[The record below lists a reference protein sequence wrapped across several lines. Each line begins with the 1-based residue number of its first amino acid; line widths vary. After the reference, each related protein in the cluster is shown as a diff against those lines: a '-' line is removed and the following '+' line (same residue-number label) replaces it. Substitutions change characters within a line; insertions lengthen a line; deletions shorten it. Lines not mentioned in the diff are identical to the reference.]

1 MNMMRWGYVEIA
13 AAFGLCLCLSHLTAS
28 AEPAYVSV
36 VRKYVE
42 TTVKPMVNVAI
53 VRKAI
58 EAQNTKFG
66 KISDMDIQV
75 LDNTYRSE
83 VLAGGW
89 QMVRQLL
96 NKPVS
101 RYLKSKQDDSQGA
114 IVEFFVTDRHGLN
127 VGQGTITSDYWQGDE
142 DKFLKTFGRQ
152 SDDIFI
158 DRAERD
164 EQTQLLET
172 QASFVIKDENGQP
185 IGIATVTI
193 AIDAL

>member
-1 MNMMRWGYVEIA
+1 MMRWGYVEIA
-13 AAFGLCLCLSHLTAS
+13 AAFGLCLCLSPLTAS

-58 EAQNTKFG
+58 EAQNTKFS

-142 DKFLKTFGRQ
+142 DKFLKTFGRR

>member
-1 MNMMRWGYVEIA
+1 MMRWGYVEIA
-13 AAFGLCLCLSHLTAS
+13 AAFGLCLCLSPLTAS

-172 QASFVIKDENGQP
+172 QASFVTKDENGQP